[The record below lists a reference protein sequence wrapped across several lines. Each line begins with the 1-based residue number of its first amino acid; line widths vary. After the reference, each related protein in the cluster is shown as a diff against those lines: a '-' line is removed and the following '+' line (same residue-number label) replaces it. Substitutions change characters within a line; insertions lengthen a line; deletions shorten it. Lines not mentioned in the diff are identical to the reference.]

1 MKYSTAQTPKF
12 NGIGCC
18 NSVKALLGEMALI
31 EIQIVP
37 KNLLTPIAPVH
48 QVINRPFVL
57 NSRLARHRQ
66 HLTSTINLCQ

>member
-48 QVINRPFVL
+48 
-57 NSRLARHRQ
+57 
-66 HLTSTINLCQ
+66 